1 MKKKGWLSLSFVLLS
16 LAAGQTLWGA
26 PFAFITN
33 YNSNTVSVINTATN
47 VVLGF
52 MPVGLQPVGV
62 AVDPAGRRVY
72 VTNQGSNTV
81 SVIDRAFLGV
91 QGPPIPV
98 GVSPAGVAVNPAG
111 TRVYVANQGNS
122 SVSVIDTATSTV
134 IGPPIP
140 VGLNPVGIAVN
151 PSGRKVYV
159 ANQGSSSV
167 SVIDTAIGAV
177 IGPPIPVGLRPSGVA
192 VNPAGTRIYVTN
204 QGSNNLSVIDA
215 ETEQVIAIPSV
226 GIGPVGV
233 AVNPA
238 GTRIYIA
245 NQGSSNLSIL
255 DAATNF
261 LIGPPIPVG
270 LNPVGVSV
278 NPSGTRV
285 YVANFNSNSVS
296 AVDLETGTLTNL
308 ATGGANPYAF
318 GVFITPVNTSLL
330 GIYRNGEWFFDSDAN
345 GRWSGCGADG
355 CFGPFGGVAGDLPVV
370 GDWNG
375 SGTSKIGVYRQ
386 GFWYVDIN
394 NNGTWE
400 GCDIPESD
408 GCSGLFGGLPKDLPV
423 AGDWTGDGRSKI
435 GVYRQGRWLLDLN
448 GNGLWDGCEQLDPD
462 VCLGP
467 FGGQEMDIP
476 VAGDWTGDGFAKIGV
491 YRRGIWYLD
500 LNGNGVWDGCG
511 AAVGLDACLGPF
523 GGHPQ
528 DIPVVGDWKREG
540 ISRIGVYREGIWYL
554 DMDGNGTWGGCA
566 TGGPDACLGPFGV
579 VPGDLPVVR

>member
-1 MKKKGWLSLSFVLLS
+1 MKKKGWISLSFVLLS

-111 TRVYVANQGNS
+111 TRVYVANQGGS
-122 SVSVIDTATSTV
+122 SVSVIDTATAT
-134 IGPPIP
+134 
-140 VGLNPVGIAVN
+140 
-151 PSGRKVYV
+151 
-159 ANQGSSSV
+159 
-167 SVIDTAIGAV
+167 V

-238 GTRIYIA
+238 GTRVYVA
-245 NQGSSNLSIL
+245 NRDSSDLSVL

-278 NPSGTRV
+278 NPAGTRV

-330 GIYRNGEWFFDSDAN
+330 GIYRNGEWYFDEDAN

-355 CFGPFGGVAGDLPVV
+355 CFGPFGGVAGDLPVA

-375 SGTSKIGVYRQ
+375 TGTSKIGVYRQ
-386 GFWYVDIN
+386 GFWYVDFN

-400 GCDIPESD
+400 GCDID

-423 AGDWTGDGRSKI
+423 AGDWTGDGRTKI
-435 GVYRQGRWLLDLN
+435 GIYRQGRWLLDWN
-448 GNGLWDGCEQLDPD
+448 GNGLWDGCEQVDPD

-491 YRRGIWYLD
+491 YRQGIWYLD

-523 GGHPQ
+523 GGGPQ

-540 ISRIGVYREGIWYL
+540 ISRIGVYRNGIWYL
-554 DMDGNGTWGGCA
+554 DMDGNGNWGGCA
-566 TGGPDACLGPFGV
+566 TGGPDACLGPFGG
-579 VPGDLPVVR
+579 VPNDVPVIK

>member
-1 MKKKGWLSLSFVLLS
+1 MKKTGWFLLSFILLS

-26 PFAFITN
+26 PFAYITN

-47 VVLGF
+47 VVLGSI
-52 MPVGLQPVGV
+52 PVGLQPVGV
-62 AVDPAGRRVY
+62 AVDSAGRRVY
-72 VTNQGSNTV
+72 ITNQGGNTV

-91 QGPPIPV
+91 PGPPIPV
-98 GVSPAGVAVNPAG
+98 GVNPAGIAVNPAG
-111 TRVYVANQGNS
+111 TRVYVANQGGS
-122 SVSVIDTATSTV
+122 SVSVIDTATGT
-134 IGPPIP
+134 
-140 VGLNPVGIAVN
+140 
-151 PSGRKVYV
+151 
-159 ANQGSSSV
+159 
-167 SVIDTAIGAV
+167 V

-238 GTRIYIA
+238 GTRVYVA
-245 NQGSSNLSIL
+245 NRESSNLSVL

-261 LIGPPIPVG
+261 RIGAPIPVG

-278 NPSGTRV
+278 NPAGTRV
-285 YVANFNSNSVS
+285 YVANFNSNNVS
-296 AVDLETGTLTNL
+296 AVDLETGTLTDL

-318 GVFITPVNTSLL
+318 GVFISPANASLL
-330 GIYRNGEWFFDSDAN
+330 GIYRNGEWYFDADAN

-355 CFGPFGGVAGDLPVV
+355 CLGPFGGVAGDIPVV

-386 GFWYVDIN
+386 GIWYVDFN
-394 NNGTWE
+394 SNGTWD
-400 GCDIPESD
+400 GCDID
-408 GCSGLFGGLPKDLPV
+408 GCSGFFGGLPKDFPV

-435 GVYRQGRWLLDLN
+435 GIYRQGRWLLDWN
-448 GNGLWDGCEQLDPD
+448 GNGLWDGCEPEDPD
-462 VCLGP
+462 VCLGA
-467 FGGQEMDIP
+467 FGGQEVDIP

-491 YRRGIWYLD
+491 YRRGMWYLD
-500 LNGNGVWDGCG
+500 LNGNGLWDGC
-511 AAVGLDACLGPF
+511 GLDACLGPF
-523 GGHPQ
+523 GGLPQ

-540 ISRIGVYREGIWYL
+540 ISRIGVYRDGLWYL
-554 DMDGNGTWGGCA
+554 DMDGNGAWGGCA
-566 TGGPDACLGPFGV
+566 TAGPDACLGPFGGM
-579 VPGDLPVVR
+579 PNDLPVIR